1 MRRFPVRRKVA
12 MPDEM
17 YEAPHRL
24 SVESGRSMAS
34 IARDAVERYIRARA
48 ETR

>member
-17 YEAPHRL
+17 HEALRRL
-24 SVESGRSMAS
+24 AAESGRSMAS
-34 IARDAVERYIRARA
+34 IV
-48 ETR
+48 